1 MNIIVL
7 LLEMI
12 ITSQN
17 VALEGSL
24 LCNSAVAESCVDWEQ
39 TTRSCALMF
48 ANVIT
53 YDVIVQLTILKID
66 CVSLSVVNLCF

>member
-1 MNIIVL
+1 
-7 LLEMI
+7 MI

-24 LCNSAVAESCVDWEQ
+24 FCNSHVAESCVDKEK
-39 TTRSCALMF
+39 TTRSCTLMF

-53 YDVIVQLTILKID
+53 YDVFVQLTILKIV
-66 CVSLSVVNLCF
+66 VSVCMW